1 MSADLSSARVTTI
14 KAMATAPTT
23 TAGARGVRRNAQGQ
37 RVREEILDTAS
48 RLMSE
53 LGYDGASISAIIK
66 ASGIQKSSIY
76 WQFESKAA
84 IAAAVMERGAR
95 RFFDATQIP
104 PTQGGAGERLHGFLR
119 GIADNV
125 DEHQDFLR
133 LFLTLVL
140 TNRDPDVADVLDR
153 VRAEAMVRMREFIT
167 VAFEGEGP
175 EVAAHIG
182 DRLAGLG
189 VALFDGYFLAA
200 QIDGPQGRNQRVRD
214 MAGAIQ
220 HYGNPIAAAPRP

>member
-1 MSADLSSARVTTI
+1 M
-14 KAMATAPTT
+14 TT
-23 TAGARGVRRNAQGQ
+23 TSGPEGVRRNAQGQ

-53 LGYDGASISAIIK
+53 YGYDGASISAIIK

-76 WQFESKAA
+76 WQFDSKAA

-95 RFFDATQIP
+95 RFFDATP
-104 PTQGGAGERLHGFLR
+104 LRRTRGGAGPRLRSFLR
-119 GIADNV
+119 GIAATLD
-125 DEHQDFLR
+125 DHQDLLR

-153 VRAEAMVRMREFIT
+153 VRSEAITRMREFIT
-167 VAFEGEGP
+167 VAFEAEGP
-175 EVAAHIG
+175 DLAADIG
-182 DRLAGLG
+182 EQLSGLG

-200 QIDGPQGRNQRVRD
+200 QIDGREDRDQRVQD
-214 MAGAIQ
+214 MACALE
-220 HYGNPIAAAPRP
+220 HYGAAIAANARA

>member
-1 MSADLSSARVTTI
+1 
-14 KAMATAPTT
+14 MAT
-23 TAGARGVRRNAQGQ
+23 TAETDGVRRNAQGL

-53 LGYDGASISAIIK
+53 YGYDGASISAIIK

-76 WQFESKAA
+76 WQFDSKAA

-95 RFFDATQIP
+95 RFFDSTP
-104 PTQGGAGERLHGFLR
+104 LRRRRGGAGARLRAFLR
-119 GIADNV
+119 DIAANL

-153 VRAEAMVRMREFIT
+153 VRAEAQTRMREFIT
-167 VAFEGEGP
+167 VAFEAEGP
-175 EVAAHIG
+175 TVAADIG

-200 QIDGPQGRNQRVRD
+200 QIDGPAGRDQRVRD
-214 MAGAIQ
+214 MAGALE
-220 HYGNPIAAAPRP
+220 HYGEAIAAQARS